1 MIKEEGPD
9 YYRTELVIC
18 QVTDDSVQ
26 RLAFL
31 CIDNPPITSYSSRA
45 HNDQYGWILD
55 RSAGSRKSI
64 GDTRMQEQRGTI
76 SHCRGTTI
84 MTTCGTVK
92 WSACV
97 CNTDT
102 VSRLHA
108 INTGVSARV

>member
-1 MIKEEGPD
+1 MIIGEGLD

-26 RLAFL
+26 RLAFT
-31 CIDNPPITSYSSRA
+31 CIENPPTMSCSSRA
-45 HNDQYGWILD
+45 HNDQYGWISD

-64 GDTRMQEQRGTI
+64 GDTRMQEQRGAI

-108 INTGVSARV
+108 LDTGVGACV